1 MELHFEDL
9 ALTIRAGRLD
19 VPFGL
24 SDEALFLTIRSHLI
38 ELLSSSTEIFCF
50 GMAPDNTADG
60 QDELL
65 QDGVFYRIIGYEK
78 NLGIDLE
85 NSAEEILSAFHYLV
99 ENFVPRWSTI
109 FVEEGK
115 AKKQITIEL
124 LYQEVF

>member
-1 MELHFEDL
+1 MEMHFEDL
-9 ALTIRAGRLD
+9 ALTIKAGQLD

-24 SDEALFLTIRSHLI
+24 KDDALFLTVRSHLI
-38 ELLSSSTEIFCF
+38 ELLCSRTEIFCF

-60 QDELL
+60 QEELL

-85 NSAEEILSAFHYLV
+85 NYEDEILSVYHYLV
-99 ENFVPRWSTI
+99 ENFVPRWTTI

-115 AKKQITIEL
+115 AKKEITIEL
-124 LYQEVF
+124 

>member
-1 MELHFEDL
+1 MY
-9 ALTIRAGRLD
+9 

-24 SDEALFLTIRSHLI
+24 KDEALFLTVRSHLI
-38 ELLSSSTEIFCF
+38 ELLCTRSEIFYF

-99 ENFVPRWSTI
+99 DNFVPRWSTL